1 MGQRANRRL
10 TDSQA
15 SRRVAFNLGPFS
27 GNLNKSLIR
36 DGAPRSMKVGT
47 TRSPWRYDAAI
58 RHALQSANLRRP
70 AILHYASSAAVSPI
84 SQGGPVTLR

>member
-1 MGQRANRRL
+1 MRIAGGDPVATRVCGLNTEQEVSSTFAIPQRRL
-10 TDSQA
+10 A
-15 SRRVAFNLGPFS
+15 
-27 GNLNKSLIR
+27 
-36 DGAPRSMKVGT
+36 GAPRSMKMGT

-84 SQGGPVTLR
+84 SQGGPVTPR